1 MPRYISPQ
9 VQYFNDLGIPLTGG
23 KLYFYEPST
32 LILKDTY
39 SDTAL
44 AIPNT
49 NPVILA
55 TNGSPAVDIWL
66 SGVYRVRLFDQ
77 NDNLIWDKDP
87 VGGDAGDR
95 AQWGNWLSGIS
106 YNEGDIV
113 VGSNDLYYVSIVEP
127 NLNNDPVTSAAQ
139 WTEVR
144 LLRVYNTNETYQIGV
159 VVQDST
165 GFLWRAK
172 AITTGSTPVI
182 GSAFWEP
189 AISGYTAL
197 LNLNYVTVVNAPT
210 ALAKN
215 RIYDLRHAGP
225 HTVPAISGTV
235 DGDIIYLL
243 HNPDIEPTVNCVGA
257 DVIRIGASTTSAA
270 DYTGVLI
277 NSGVSII
284 LKSNGARW
292 ELN

>member
-1 MPRYISPQ
+1 MPRYINPQ
-9 VQYFNDLGIPLTGG
+9 VQYFNAVGVPLTGG

-44 AIPNT
+44 AVPNT

-95 AQWGNWLSGIS
+95 TQWGNWLSGIS
-106 YNEGDIV
+106 YEEGDIV
-113 VGSNDLYYVSIVEP
+113 VGSNDLYYVSLVDP

-139 WTEVR
+139 WTEIR
-144 LLRVYNTNETYQIGV
+144 LLRIYNTNETYQIGTI
-159 VVQDST
+159 VQDST

-189 AISGYTAL
+189 AVSGYTAL
-197 LNLNYVTVVNAPT
+197 LNQTYVTVINAPT
-210 ALAKN
+210 ALSKN
-215 RIYDLRHAGP
+215 FIYDLRHAGP
-225 HTVPAISGTV
+225 HTLPAISGTV
-235 DGDIIYLL
+235 SGDKIYIL
-243 HNPDIEPTVNCVGA
+243 HNPDIEPTVNAAGA
-257 DVIRIGASTTSAA
+257 DVIRIGASVTSAA

>member
-1 MPRYISPQ
+1 MPRYINPQ
-9 VQYFNDLGIPLTGG
+9 VQYFNAVGVPLTGG

-44 AIPNT
+44 AVPNT

-77 NDNLIWDKDP
+77 SDNLIWDKDP

-95 AQWGNWLSGIS
+95 TQWGSWLSGIS
-106 YNEGDIV
+106 YEEGDIV
-113 VGSNDLYYVSIVEP
+113 VGSNDLYYVSLVDP

-139 WTEVR
+139 WTEIR
-144 LLRVYNTNETYQIGV
+144 LLRIYNTNETYQIGTI
-159 VVQDST
+159 VQDST

-197 LNLNYVTVVNAPT
+197 LNQTYVTVINAPA
-210 ALAKN
+210 ALSKN
-215 RIYDLRHAGP
+215 FIYDLRHAGP
-225 HTVPAISGTV
+225 HTLPAISGTV
-235 DGDIIYLL
+235 SGDKIYIL
-243 HNPDIEPTVNCVGA
+243 HNPDIEPTVNAAGA
-257 DVIRIGASTTSAA
+257 DVIRIGASATSAA